1 MFPLPKQHSEHFSL
15 IQLDLKSNSESGGDV
30 STYIENGE
38 WDLIGNSQKV
48 MRILNNLVLCP
59 FYFS

>member
-1 MFPLPKQHSEHFSL
+1 M

-38 WDLIGNSQKV
+38 WDLIGNLRTIHLIDAS
-48 MRILNNLVLCP
+48 
-59 FYFS
+59 